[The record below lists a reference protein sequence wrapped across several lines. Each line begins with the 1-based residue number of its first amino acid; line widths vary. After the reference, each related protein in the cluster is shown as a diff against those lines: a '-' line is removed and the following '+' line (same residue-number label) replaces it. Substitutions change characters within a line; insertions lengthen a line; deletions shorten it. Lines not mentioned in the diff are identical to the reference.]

1 MIRIGIDQ
9 SLSFTGVTVMDENK
23 NLLMQYGITHKKHTK
38 WDKAI
43 KANPS
48 LGEKLKIIDYEYIEK
63 SSSYS
68 TFDIERIKY
77 SNLINLSYTIQKNI
91 FNPVWN
97 NLDHDITVYMEGISF
112 GSRQTTAIAE
122 LSALNYFIRERVSE
136 MSGEFVIIPPS
147 QVKKN
152 FTGNGVADKG
162 LMMETYFQLEPWAR
176 EASRYIKIDDIA
188 DSYAMACFDEICLD
202 V

>member
-9 SLSFTGVTVMDENK
+9 SLSFTGVTVMDEGK

-38 WDKAI
+38 WDKALRE
-43 KANPS
+43 NPS
-48 LGEKLKIIDYEYIEK
+48 LGEKLKIIDYDYIEK
-63 SSSYS
+63 SSGHS

-77 SNLINLSYTIQKNI
+77 ANLINLSFVIQKNI

-122 LSALNYFIRERVSE
+122 LSALNYLIRERICE
-136 MSGEFVIIPPS
+136 LSGDFVIVPPS

-176 EASRYIKIDDIA
+176 DVSKYIKMDDIA
-188 DSYAMACFDEICLD
+188 DSYAMACFDEDGLEN
-202 V
+202 